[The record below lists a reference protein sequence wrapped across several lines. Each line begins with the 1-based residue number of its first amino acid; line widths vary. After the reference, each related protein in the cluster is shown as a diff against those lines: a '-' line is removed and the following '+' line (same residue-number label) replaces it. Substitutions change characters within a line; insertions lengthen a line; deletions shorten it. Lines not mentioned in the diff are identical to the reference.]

1 VVNPNTYL
9 YLSLY
14 FEAPMRRFPFA
25 VPGMIRLT
33 SGGGSSVVDRLR
45 GAMEPLVMAVLH
57 RFDAQLK
64 VQAVNSGELHTLSGD
79 EYPKEWW
86 VRTAFVP
93 QAAPEPEKAKEMA
106 WLTIE
111 YSQWEDSEEWVMQA
125 FFRVSEVE
133 FSLHANSAE
142 AEPILNLVATR
153 MPSGDIQI
161 IEELLRAHFG
171 GPASSNA
178 PMYGTTQHTICL

>member
-1 VVNPNTYL
+1 
-9 YLSLY
+9 
-14 FEAPMRRFPFA
+14 
-25 VPGMIRLT
+25 
-33 SGGGSSVVDRLR
+33 
-45 GAMEPLVMAVLH
+45 
-57 RFDAQLK
+57 
-64 VQAVNSGELHTLSGD
+64 
-79 EYPKEWW
+79 
-86 VRTAFVP
+86 
-93 QAAPEPEKAKEMA
+93 
-106 WLTIE
+106 
-111 YSQWEDSEEWVMQA
+111 MQA

>member
-1 VVNPNTYL
+1 
-9 YLSLY
+9 
-14 FEAPMRRFPFA
+14 MRRFPFA
-25 VPGMIRLT
+25 VPGMVRLT
-33 SGGGSSVVDRLR
+33 TGGGSIVVDRLK
-45 GAMEPLVMAVLH
+45 GGMEPLVMAILH
-57 RFDAQLK
+57 RFDAQLA
-64 VQAVNSGELHTLSGD
+64 VQAVNSDELHTLDGD

-93 QAAPEPEKAKEMA
+93 QAAEEPEKAKEMA

-125 FFRVSEVE
+125 FFRVAEVE

-142 AEPILNLVATR
+142 VESVLNLVTTR

-161 IEELLRAHFG
+161 IEEILRAHFG
-171 GPASSNA
+171 GPATSTA